1 MDKRYCHYH
10 SAQPATW
17 QCLPCERH
25 YGDCCVPLNSDAPE
39 YAPACPL
46 CRGALRF
53 LGAANTA
60 QPFWERLP
68 RFFAYGLQTGP
79 LAFAALLAL
88 ACVFMPSV
96 LLLWLLLFA
105 VATKYL
111 HSVIEAASFGS
122 QEAPGLA
129 EAFRLDS
136 LRAFFQQL
144 AVFVIVLV
152 LLWLAADFHSEA
164 IYWGVNV
171 AIMLALP
178 ASIIRLSLDK
188 SLGAALSPAEIGQ
201 VMSAMG
207 WRYLI
212 LCVFLFILWQSPSY
226 VGWFLSQGLP
236 RVVMVPVVALLSGYF
251 GVVMCAMMGYAVFQY
266 QGELGYV
273 AAGDEA
279 PAGFAAPEWRRR
291 KALAEAEIRVK
302 EGQSGAA
309 LEILLEALREGAQD
323 LKLNERYHQLLF
335 SVNARSECL
344 KHLPHYLPLAV
355 RLNTPL
361 AVTAFLNARQLQPD
375 YLPEDPLVCERI
387 AEVLL
392 ERHKARE
399 ALSLLRN
406 LHKRFPDY
414 PGVPRAYLL
423 AARGFSE
430 ELGQVEPARQLL
442 AFIRQRYPAFEQM
455 SEVVQLE
462 AVLANLGKS
471 A

>member
-1 MDKRYCHYH
+1 MDKRFCHYH

-25 YGDCCVPLNSDAPE
+25 YGDCCIPLNSDAPE

-46 CRGALRF
+46 CRSDLRF

-68 RFFAYGLQTGP
+68 RFFAYGLQSGP

-88 ACVFMPSV
+88 ACVFMPSILV
-96 LLLWLLLFA
+96 LWLLLFA

-122 QEAPGLA
+122 QDAPSLA

-136 LRAFFQQL
+136 LRTFFQQL
-144 AVFVIVLV
+144 AVFVIALV
-152 LLWLAADFHSEA
+152 LLWLAADFHNEA
-164 IYWGVNV
+164 IYWGVNI

-188 SLGAALSPAEIGQ
+188 SLGSALSPAEVGQ
-201 VMSAMG
+201 VMHAMG

-226 VGWFLSQGLP
+226 VGWFLSNGLP
-236 RVVMVPVVALLSGYF
+236 RVVMVPVVAFLSGYF

-273 AAGDEA
+273 MAGDEG

-291 KALAEAEIRVK
+291 KALAEAEVRVK

-323 LKLNERYHQLLF
+323 LKLNERYHQLLY
-335 SVNARSECL
+335 STNARSDCL
-344 KHLPHYLPLAV
+344 KHLPHYLPLAA
-355 RLNTPL
+355 RLNPQL
-361 AVTAFLNARQLQPD
+361 AATAFLNARQLQAD
-375 YLPEDPLVCERI
+375 YLPDDPGVCERL

-392 ERHKARE
+392 ERHKPRE

-414 PGVPRAYLL
+414 PGIPRAYLL

-442 AFIRQRYPAFEQM
+442 MFIRQRYPAFEQM

-462 AVLANLGKS
+462 AVLAKLGKES
-471 A
+471 